1 MRNTFKLTG
10 MALLLAFGPVAG
22 FQAFAQKGWNNDG
35 KLESTE
41 IVVEKN
47 KVLELPEASRNYEKF
62 RIDPPEK
69 KTNKVTYR
77 FNDYKLPDQDVALS
91 VRVLTI
97 KQEDLPKLYGNYVK
111 AGFGNYTTPYL
122 KGYFHNKRD
131 DKASYGAHVS
141 HVSSNGPVDH
151 ESGVS
156 NSEIGVNGETYLGG
170 FTLGARAM
178 YGRDGY
184 NFYGYNPK
192 ALDPNVSKLYE
203 QSFNRIGAEAY
214 LNNLLEPSAKMQ
226 YKLGGGIRNF
236 SDDYESSEFDGFA
249 NLNLDYYLSQKSRI
263 NLFSDFSYISF
274 KDVNTLPNGESKI
287 SRPYFRIRPSYEMD
301 MDKLDVSI
309 GAMLA
314 YADDNVNG
322 GDKLNFYP
330 AVRVGYEAIEN
341 KLVVFGGLGGD
352 LERVTVNNLTRE
364 NPWLS
369 SSYNK
374 PEGPSYR
381 QPLDVRNT
389 DKQIEVY
396 GGVTGSLAS
405 NVQFTLR
412 AAYQNLNNL
421 YFFNHNSFDSTR
433 FVLQYDSSAVSNINF
448 YGEVVYNKGDKTR
461 FGVKLDYNNYSVD
474 KLEQPFYRPA
484 LKSSIFASHNLY
496 DKILFNAELYYIGSS
511 FGKIY
516 RGLGETAI
524 VESDNI
530 VDLNLKVDYRISEKF
545 STFVMLNNVLGKKYE
560 RFVNYP
566 TKGFQA
572 IGGITYTF

>member
-1 MRNTFKLTG
+1 M
-10 MALLLAFGPVAG
+10 LLAFGPVAG

-77 FNDYKLPDQDVALS
+77 FTDYKLSDQDVPLS

-141 HVSSNGPVDH
+141 HVSSNGPV
-151 ESGVS
+151 ENSEVS
-156 NSEIGVNGETYLGG
+156 NSEIGVNGEGYMGNFTIGG
-170 FTLGARAM
+170 KAM

-184 NFYGYNPK
+184 NYYGK
-192 ALDPNVSKLYE
+192 SQELTVVDE
-203 QSFNRIGAEAY
+203 QTFNRISAEAY
-214 LNNLLEPSAKMQ
+214 LNNQLDPSAKLQ
-226 YKLGGGIRNF
+226 YRLGGGIRNI
-236 SDDYESSEFDGFA
+236 SDAFEASEFDGFA
-249 NLNLDYYLSQKSRI
+249 DLSMNYYLSEKSRVE
-263 NLFSDFSYISF
+263 LLSDFSYISF
-274 KDVNTLPNGESKI
+274 KSNKTV
-287 SRPYFRIRPSYEMD
+287 SRPFFRLSPSYQMD
-301 MDKLDVSI
+301 MDKLDLSI
-309 GAMLA
+309 GAGIA
-314 YADDNVNG
+314 YADDEVNG

-330 AVRVGYEAIEN
+330 KVRVGFEAIEN
-341 KLVVFGGLGGD
+341 KLVLFGGLDGD
-352 LERVTVNNLTRE
+352 LERVSLYELTRE
-364 NPWLS
+364 NPWLQTKDAGDLVKF
-369 SSYNK
+369 N
-374 PEGPSYR
+374 PI
-381 QPLDVRNT
+381 QIRNI
-389 DKQIEVY
+389 DKQVEVY

-405 NVQFTLR
+405 NVQFTAR

-421 YFFNHNSFDSTR
+421 YFFNHSLSDSSR
-433 FVLQYDSSAVSNINF
+433 FVLQYDSASAVSNINF
-448 YGEVVYNKGDKTR
+448 YGEVVYNHADKTR
-461 FGVKLDYNNYSVD
+461 IGVKMDYNNYSID
-474 KLEQPFYRPA
+474 NLEHPFYRPA
-484 LKSSIFASHNLY
+484 MKASVFASHNLY

-511 FGKIY
+511 FGQILRSSGQY
-516 RGLGETAI
+516 TI
-524 VESDNI
+524 VESDKI
-530 VDLNLKVDYRISEKF
+530 IDLNLKVDYRISEKF
-545 STFVMLNNVLGKKYE
+545 STFVMLNNVLGKEYE

>member
-1 MRNTFKLTG
+1 MKNTFRLTG
-10 MALLLAFGPVAG
+10 LALLLAFGPVAG

-111 AGFGNYTTPYL
+111 AGFGNYATPYL

-131 DKASYGAHVS
+131 DRASYGAYVS
-141 HVSSNGPVDH
+141 HVSSNGPVENSD
-151 ESGVS
+151 VS
-156 NSEIGVNGETYLGG
+156 NSEIGVNGESYLGN
-170 FTLGARAM
+170 FTLGAKASYERDSYKY
-178 YGRDGY
+178 YGK
-184 NFYGYNPK
+184 NFPQGEFLNS
-192 ALDPNVSKLYE
+192 DE
-203 QSFNRIGAEAY
+203 QKFNRIGAEAY
-214 LNNLLEPSAKMQ
+214 LNNQLDPGAKMQ
-226 YKLGGGIRNF
+226 YRVGGGIKHF
-236 SDDYESSEFDGFA
+236 SDAFDASEFNGYAD
-249 NLNLDYYLSQKSRI
+249 LNLKYYLSDKSRVA
-263 NLFSDFSYISF
+263 LLSDFSYISY
-274 KDVNTLPNGESKI
+274 KSNSTV
-287 SRPYFRIRPSYEMD
+287 SRPFFRLSPSYQMD
-301 MDKLDVSI
+301 MDKLDLSV
-309 GAMLA
+309 GAGIA
-314 YADDNVNG
+314 YADDNVTG

-330 AVRVGYEAIEN
+330 KVRVGFEAIED
-341 KLVVFGGLGGD
+341 KLVLFGGLDGD
-352 LERVTVNNLTRE
+352 LERVSLFELTRE
-364 NPWLS
+364 NPWVRG
-369 SSYNK
+369 YNTDADIPVDEK
-374 PEGPSYR
+374 
-381 QPLDVRNT
+381 LIIKNT

-405 NVQFTLR
+405 NVQFTAR

-421 YFFNHNSFDSTR
+421 YFFNHSP
-433 FVLQYDSSAVSNINF
+433 LDSSRFNLVYDNGAVSNINF
-448 YGEVVYNKGDKTR
+448 YGELVYNRADKSR

-474 KLEQPFYRPA
+474 SLEHPFYRPA
-484 LKSSIFASHNLY
+484 MQASIFGSHNLY
-496 DKILFNAELYYIGSS
+496 NKILFNAELYYIGSS

-516 RGLGETAI
+516 RGLGKQAI
-524 VESDNI
+524 VESDKI
-530 VDLNLKVDYRISEKF
+530 IDLNLKVDYRISEKF

-572 IGGITYTF
+572 LGGITYTF